1 MCTEI
6 VITKINKVDTIQFK
20 QSDTV
25 FQIFIFTQIFILV
38 HREGSKLFRTR
49 DLDNIDLV
57 LKLINAIRGGL
68 RTGALC
74 KLF

>member
-38 HREGSKLFRTR
+38 HGEGSKLFRTR

>member
-38 HREGSKLFRTR
+38 HREGSKLFHTR
-49 DLDNIDLV
+49 DLNNMTL
-57 LKLINAIRGGL
+57 L
-68 RTGALC
+68 
-74 KLF
+74 